1 MLETRDEWINLFFD
15 NVRNKRGIDKPA
27 FEEGIKWLYN
37 DLLKKPTPK
46 IIYCDGW
53 LSCLLTIAI
62 LKNKNLIKKS
72 WASVRASVR
81 ASVWDSVG
89 APVGASIMASVRA
102 SAWDSVGAPVG
113 DSAWDSVKASVWD
126 SVGAPVWD
134 SVKASIGD
142 SIGDSVGDSIRASVG
157 DSIGASVG
165 DSVWA
170 SVGASVWAPVWDSV
184 KASIGDSIGDS
195 VGDSIRASVGDSIG
209 DSVGD
214 SIRASVGDSV
224 WASVGASVW
233 DSVGDSVRDSI
244 RASVGASV
252 GDSVRDSVGDS
263 VGDSIR
269 ASVWASVRASVRAS
283 VGDSIRASVGDSI
296 RASVNEYSSYIDLS
310 NYGWVSFY
318 DFFEKINLLDN
329 FNFKQYKKLI
339 RSNVFNAYEYENY
352 VFAIQPPVYIET
364 NLAGRLHSTTQA
376 AVQFRDGSEYYFING
391 RSIPA
396 WIVNDKSSITKE
408 RFMKETDADI
418 KGAIYESIGQQG
430 MLDLLGAKVVD
441 RREIVHANGDREVV
455 ELLKTDD
462 LFKEI
467 DNQPFAWVSM
477 CCPSTGTHYLQGVE
491 PHHTNAIEAI
501 ASLSPFN
508 AKDYSFNFR
517 A

>member
-37 DLLKKPTPK
+37 DLLEKPTPK

-53 LSCLLTIAI
+53 LSCLLAIAI

-72 WASVRASVR
+72 WDSVGDSVGDSVWDSVWDSVRASVRASVWASVRDSVGASVRASVKASVWDSVGASVRASVRDSVWDSVGASVGASVRASVR

-142 SIGDSVGDSIRASVG
+142 SIGDSVR
-157 DSIGASVG
+157 
-165 DSVWA
+165 
-170 SVGASVWAPVWDSV
+170 
-184 KASIGDSIGDS
+184 
-195 VGDSIRASVGDSIG
+195 
-209 DSVGD
+209 
-214 SIRASVGDSV
+214 
-224 WASVGASVW
+224 
-233 DSVGDSVRDSI
+233 DSVRD
-244 RASVGASV
+244 
-252 GDSVRDSVGDS
+252 
-263 VGDSIR
+263 
-269 ASVWASVRASVRAS
+269 
-283 VGDSIRASVGDSI
+283 
-296 RASVNEYSSYIDLS
+296 SVNEYSSYIDLS

>member
-15 NVRNKRGIDKPA
+15 NVRNKRGIDKAA

-72 WASVRASVR
+72 WASVGASVK
-81 ASVWDSVG
+81 D
-89 APVGASIMASVRA
+89 
-102 SAWDSVGAPVG
+102 
-113 DSAWDSVKASVWD
+113 
-126 SVGAPVWD
+126 
-134 SVKASIGD
+134 
-142 SIGDSVGDSIRASVG
+142 
-157 DSIGASVG
+157 SVG

-170 SVGASVWAPVWDSV
+170 SV
-184 KASIGDSIGDS
+184 
-195 VGDSIRASVGDSIG
+195 
-209 DSVGD
+209 
-214 SIRASVGDSV
+214 
-224 WASVGASVW
+224 WASVG
-233 DSVGDSVRDSI
+233 
-244 RASVGASV
+244 
-252 GDSVRDSVGDS
+252 
-263 VGDSIR
+263 
-269 ASVWASVRASVRAS
+269 
-283 VGDSIRASVGDSI
+283 
-296 RASVNEYSSYIDLS
+296 ASVNEYSSYIDLS
-310 NYGWVSFY
+310 NYGWASFY

-408 RFMKETDADI
+408 QFMKETDADI

-455 ELLKTDD
+455 ELLKTND

>member
-72 WASVRASVR
+72 W
-81 ASVWDSVG
+81 
-89 APVGASIMASVRA
+89 
-102 SAWDSVGAPVG
+102 
-113 DSAWDSVKASVWD
+113 
-126 SVGAPVWD
+126 
-134 SVKASIGD
+134 
-142 SIGDSVGDSIRASVG
+142 
-157 DSIGASVG
+157 
-165 DSVWA
+165 
-170 SVGASVWAPVWDSV
+170 
-184 KASIGDSIGDS
+184 
-195 VGDSIRASVGDSIG
+195 
-209 DSVGD
+209 
-214 SIRASVGDSV
+214 
-224 WASVGASVW
+224 
-233 DSVGDSVRDSI
+233 
-244 RASVGASV
+244 
-252 GDSVRDSVGDS
+252 DSVGDS
-263 VGDSIR
+263 VGD
-269 ASVWASVRASVRAS
+269 
-283 VGDSIRASVGDSI
+283 
-296 RASVNEYSSYIDLS
+296 SVNEYSSYIDLS
-310 NYGWVSFY
+310 NYGWASFY

-441 RREIVHANGDREVV
+441 RREIVHANGDREVI

-462 LFKEI
+462 LFKEV

>member
-72 WASVRASVR
+72 WASVGASVR
-81 ASVWDSVG
+81 DSVWASVWASVEASVG
-89 APVGASIMASVRA
+89 
-102 SAWDSVGAPVG
+102 
-113 DSAWDSVKASVWD
+113 
-126 SVGAPVWD
+126 D
-134 SVKASIGD
+134 SVKASIWA
-142 SIGDSVGDSIRASVG
+142 SIWASV
-157 DSIGASVG
+157 GASVG
-165 DSVWA
+165 ASVWA
-170 SVGASVWAPVWDSV
+170 SVGASVKASVKDSV
-184 KASIGDSIGDS
+184 KASVKDS
-195 VGDSIRASVGDSIG
+195 VKD
-209 DSVGD
+209 
-214 SIRASVGDSV
+214 SVGDSV
-224 WASVGASVW
+224 WASVW
-233 DSVGDSVRDSI
+233 DSVGDSVEDSI
-244 RASVGASV
+244 R
-252 GDSVRDSVGDS
+252 D
-263 VGDSIR
+263 
-269 ASVWASVRASVRAS
+269 
-283 VGDSIRASVGDSI
+283 
-296 RASVNEYSSYIDLS
+296 SVNEYSSYIDLS
-310 NYGWVSFY
+310 NYGWASFY

>member
-62 LKNKNLIKKS
+62 LKDKNLIKKS
-72 WASVRASVR
+72 WDSVMASVKDSVMDSVRASIKASVGDSVR

-89 APVGASIMASVRA
+89 
-102 SAWDSVGAPVG
+102 
-113 DSAWDSVKASVWD
+113 DSVKD
-126 SVGAPVWD
+126 SVMD
-134 SVKASIGD
+134 SVRD
-142 SIGDSVGDSIRASVG
+142 
-157 DSIGASVG
+157 
-165 DSVWA
+165 
-170 SVGASVWAPVWDSV
+170 
-184 KASIGDSIGDS
+184 
-195 VGDSIRASVGDSIG
+195 
-209 DSVGD
+209 
-214 SIRASVGDSV
+214 
-224 WASVGASVW
+224 SVW
-233 DSVGDSVRDSI
+233 DSVGD
-244 RASVGASV
+244 
-252 GDSVRDSVGDS
+252 
-263 VGDSIR
+263 
-269 ASVWASVRASVRAS
+269 
-283 VGDSIRASVGDSI
+283 
-296 RASVNEYSSYIDLS
+296 SVNEYSSYIDLS

-455 ELLKTDD
+455 ELLKTND

>member
-37 DLLKKPTPK
+37 DLLEKPTPK

-53 LSCLLTIAI
+53 LSCLLAIAI

-72 WASVRASVR
+72 WDSVGD
-81 ASVWDSVG
+81 SVWDSV
-89 APVGASIMASVRA
+89 R
-102 SAWDSVGAPVG
+102 
-113 DSAWDSVKASVWD
+113 ASVWD

-142 SIGDSVGDSIRASVG
+142 SIGDSVR
-157 DSIGASVG
+157 
-165 DSVWA
+165 
-170 SVGASVWAPVWDSV
+170 
-184 KASIGDSIGDS
+184 
-195 VGDSIRASVGDSIG
+195 
-209 DSVGD
+209 
-214 SIRASVGDSV
+214 
-224 WASVGASVW
+224 
-233 DSVGDSVRDSI
+233 DSVRD
-244 RASVGASV
+244 
-252 GDSVRDSVGDS
+252 
-263 VGDSIR
+263 
-269 ASVWASVRASVRAS
+269 
-283 VGDSIRASVGDSI
+283 
-296 RASVNEYSSYIDLS
+296 SVNEYSSYIDLS

-352 VFAIQPPVYIET
+352 VFVIQPPVYIET
-364 NLAGRLHSTTQA
+364 SLAGRLHSTTQA

>member
-72 WASVRASVR
+72 WASVGASVR
-81 ASVWDSVG
+81 DSVWASVWDSVG
-89 APVGASIMASVRA
+89 A
-102 SAWDSVGAPVG
+102 SVGAP
-113 DSAWDSVKASVWD
+113 
-126 SVGAPVWD
+126 
-134 SVKASIGD
+134 
-142 SIGDSVGDSIRASVG
+142 
-157 DSIGASVG
+157 VG

-170 SVGASVWAPVWDSV
+170 SVGASVGASVWASVGAPVGDSV
-184 KASIGDSIGDS
+184 KASVKDSVWDSVWASVEASVGASVEASVKDS
-195 VGDSIRASVGDSIG
+195 VGASVW
-209 DSVGD
+209 
-214 SIRASVGDSV
+214 DSV

-233 DSVGDSVRDSI
+233 
-244 RASVGASV
+244 
-252 GDSVRDSVGDS
+252 
-263 VGDSIR
+263 
-269 ASVWASVRASVRAS
+269 ASVWASV
-283 VGDSIRASVGDSI
+283 G
-296 RASVNEYSSYIDLS
+296 ASVNEYSSYIDLS
-310 NYGWVSFY
+310 NYGWASFY

-408 RFMKETDADI
+408 QFMKETDADI

-455 ELLKTDD
+455 ELLKTND

>member
-62 LKNKNLIKKS
+62 LKDKNLIKKS
-72 WASVRASVR
+72 WAPVRASV
-81 ASVWDSVG
+81 
-89 APVGASIMASVRA
+89 
-102 SAWDSVGAPVG
+102 
-113 DSAWDSVKASVWD
+113 K
-126 SVGAPVWD
+126 
-134 SVKASIGD
+134 
-142 SIGDSVGDSIRASVG
+142 
-157 DSIGASVG
+157 
-165 DSVWA
+165 
-170 SVGASVWAPVWDSV
+170 
-184 KASIGDSIGDS
+184 
-195 VGDSIRASVGDSIG
+195 
-209 DSVGD
+209 
-214 SIRASVGDSV
+214 
-224 WASVGASVW
+224 
-233 DSVGDSVRDSI
+233 
-244 RASVGASV
+244 ASVGASV
-252 GDSVRDSVGDS
+252 GDSVGDSVWDSVWDSVG
-263 VGDSIR
+263 
-269 ASVWASVRASVRAS
+269 ASVWASVKAS
-283 VGDSIRASVGDSI
+283 VGD
-296 RASVNEYSSYIDLS
+296 SVNEYSSYIDLS

>member
-15 NVRNKRGIDKPA
+15 NVRNKRDIDKPA

-62 LKNKNLIKKS
+62 LKDKNLIKKS
-72 WASVRASVR
+72 WA
-81 ASVWDSVG
+81 
-89 APVGASIMASVRA
+89 PVG
-102 SAWDSVGAPVG
+102 
-113 DSAWDSVKASVWD
+113 D
-126 SVGAPVWD
+126 SVGAPVW
-134 SVKASIGD
+134 ASI
-142 SIGDSVGDSIRASVG
+142 R
-157 DSIGASVG
+157 
-165 DSVWA
+165 
-170 SVGASVWAPVWDSV
+170 
-184 KASIGDSIGDS
+184 
-195 VGDSIRASVGDSIG
+195 
-209 DSVGD
+209 
-214 SIRASVGDSV
+214 
-224 WASVGASVW
+224 ASVW
-233 DSVGDSVRDSI
+233 DSVGDSVGASVWDSVWASVWASVGDSI
-244 RASVGASV
+244 MDSVMASVKDSIMASVKASVRASVGASV
-252 GDSVRDSVGDS
+252 RDSIMDSVGDSVRDSVRDSVGDS
-263 VGDSIR
+263 VKDSVWDSVWASVWASVGDSIRDSVGDSVR
-269 ASVWASVRASVRAS
+269 ASVWASVM
-283 VGDSIRASVGDSI
+283 
-296 RASVNEYSSYIDLS
+296 ASVNEYSSYIDLS

>member
-15 NVRNKRGIDKPA
+15 NVRNKRDIDKPA

-62 LKNKNLIKKS
+62 LKDKNLIKKS
-72 WASVRASVR
+72 WAPVWDSVGAPVWASIR
-81 ASVWDSVG
+81 ASVWDSVGDSVGASVGDSIRASVWASVG

-142 SIGDSVGDSIRASVG
+142 SIGDSVR
-157 DSIGASVG
+157 
-165 DSVWA
+165 
-170 SVGASVWAPVWDSV
+170 
-184 KASIGDSIGDS
+184 
-195 VGDSIRASVGDSIG
+195 
-209 DSVGD
+209 
-214 SIRASVGDSV
+214 
-224 WASVGASVW
+224 
-233 DSVGDSVRDSI
+233 DSVRD
-244 RASVGASV
+244 
-252 GDSVRDSVGDS
+252 
-263 VGDSIR
+263 
-269 ASVWASVRASVRAS
+269 
-283 VGDSIRASVGDSI
+283 
-296 RASVNEYSSYIDLS
+296 SVNEYSSYIDLS

-455 ELLKTDD
+455 ELLKTND

>member
-15 NVRNKRGIDKPA
+15 NVRNKRDIDKPA

-62 LKNKNLIKKS
+62 LKDKNLIKKS
-72 WASVRASVR
+72 WA
-81 ASVWDSVG
+81 
-89 APVGASIMASVRA
+89 P
-102 SAWDSVGAPVG
+102 
-113 DSAWDSVKASVWD
+113 VWD
-126 SVGAPVWD
+126 SVGAPVW
-134 SVKASIGD
+134 ASI
-142 SIGDSVGDSIRASVG
+142 R
-157 DSIGASVG
+157 
-165 DSVWA
+165 
-170 SVGASVWAPVWDSV
+170 
-184 KASIGDSIGDS
+184 
-195 VGDSIRASVGDSIG
+195 
-209 DSVGD
+209 
-214 SIRASVGDSV
+214 
-224 WASVGASVW
+224 ASVW
-233 DSVGDSVRDSI
+233 DSVGDSV
-244 RASVGASV
+244 G
-252 GDSVRDSVGDS
+252 
-263 VGDSIR
+263 
-269 ASVWASVRASVRAS
+269 
-283 VGDSIRASVGDSI
+283 ASVGDSI

>member
-72 WASVRASVR
+72 WASVK
-81 ASVWDSVG
+81 
-89 APVGASIMASVRA
+89 
-102 SAWDSVGAPVG
+102 
-113 DSAWDSVKASVWD
+113 DSVKASVM
-126 SVGAPVWD
+126 
-134 SVKASIGD
+134 
-142 SIGDSVGDSIRASVG
+142 
-157 DSIGASVG
+157 ASVG

-170 SVGASVWAPVWDSV
+170 SVKASVMDSIWASVWASVKDSV
-184 KASIGDSIGDS
+184 KAS
-195 VGDSIRASVGDSIG
+195 VM
-209 DSVGD
+209 
-214 SIRASVGDSV
+214 
-224 WASVGASVW
+224 
-233 DSVGDSVRDSI
+233 DSVGDSVEASVMDSI
-244 RASVGASV
+244 WASVKASV
-252 GDSVRDSVGDS
+252 KDSVKDSVMDSVWDSVRD
-263 VGDSIR
+263 
-269 ASVWASVRASVRAS
+269 
-283 VGDSIRASVGDSI
+283 
-296 RASVNEYSSYIDLS
+296 SVNEYSSYIDLS

-396 WIVNDKSSITKE
+396 WIVNDKSSITKK

>member
-37 DLLKKPTPK
+37 DLLEKPTPK

-53 LSCLLTIAI
+53 LSCLLAIAI

-72 WASVRASVR
+72 WDSVGDSVRA
-81 ASVWDSVG
+81 
-89 APVGASIMASVRA
+89 
-102 SAWDSVGAPVG
+102 
-113 DSAWDSVKASVWD
+113 SVKASVWD

-142 SIGDSVGDSIRASVG
+142 SIGDSVR
-157 DSIGASVG
+157 
-165 DSVWA
+165 
-170 SVGASVWAPVWDSV
+170 
-184 KASIGDSIGDS
+184 
-195 VGDSIRASVGDSIG
+195 
-209 DSVGD
+209 
-214 SIRASVGDSV
+214 
-224 WASVGASVW
+224 
-233 DSVGDSVRDSI
+233 DSVRD
-244 RASVGASV
+244 
-252 GDSVRDSVGDS
+252 
-263 VGDSIR
+263 
-269 ASVWASVRASVRAS
+269 
-283 VGDSIRASVGDSI
+283 
-296 RASVNEYSSYIDLS
+296 SVNEYSSYIDLS

>member
-1 MLETRDEWINLFFD
+1 MLETRDEWINRFFD

-62 LKNKNLIKKS
+62 LKDKNLIKKS
-72 WASVRASVR
+72 WASV
-81 ASVWDSVG
+81 
-89 APVGASIMASVRA
+89 
-102 SAWDSVGAPVG
+102 
-113 DSAWDSVKASVWD
+113 
-126 SVGAPVWD
+126 
-134 SVKASIGD
+134 
-142 SIGDSVGDSIRASVG
+142 
-157 DSIGASVG
+157 G

-170 SVGASVWAPVWDSV
+170 SV
-184 KASIGDSIGDS
+184 K
-195 VGDSIRASVGDSIG
+195 
-209 DSVGD
+209 
-214 SIRASVGDSV
+214 
-224 WASVGASVW
+224 ASVGASVRDSVW
-233 DSVGDSVRDSI
+233 DSVGD
-244 RASVGASV
+244 
-252 GDSVRDSVGDS
+252 
-263 VGDSIR
+263 
-269 ASVWASVRASVRAS
+269 
-283 VGDSIRASVGDSI
+283 
-296 RASVNEYSSYIDLS
+296 SVNEYSSYIDLS
-310 NYGWVSFY
+310 NYGWASFY

-408 RFMKETDADI
+408 QFMKETDADI

-441 RREIVHANGDREVV
+441 RREIVHANGDREVI

-462 LFKEI
+462 LFKEVG
-467 DNQPFAWVSM
+467 NQPFAWVSM

>member
-62 LKNKNLIKKS
+62 LKDKNLIKKS
-72 WASVRASVR
+72 WDSVMASVKDSVMDSVRASIKASVGDSVR

-89 APVGASIMASVRA
+89 
-102 SAWDSVGAPVG
+102 D
-113 DSAWDSVKASVWD
+113 SVWD
-126 SVGAPVWD
+126 
-134 SVKASIGD
+134 
-142 SIGDSVGDSIRASVG
+142 
-157 DSIGASVG
+157 
-165 DSVWA
+165 
-170 SVGASVWAPVWDSV
+170 
-184 KASIGDSIGDS
+184 
-195 VGDSIRASVGDSIG
+195 
-209 DSVGD
+209 
-214 SIRASVGDSV
+214 
-224 WASVGASVW
+224 SVW
-233 DSVGDSVRDSI
+233 DSVGD
-244 RASVGASV
+244 
-252 GDSVRDSVGDS
+252 
-263 VGDSIR
+263 
-269 ASVWASVRASVRAS
+269 
-283 VGDSIRASVGDSI
+283 
-296 RASVNEYSSYIDLS
+296 SVNEYSSYIDLS

-455 ELLKTDD
+455 ELLKTND

>member
-72 WASVRASVR
+72 WDSVWASVEDSVRDSVRASVGASVRDSVWDSVGASVRASVRASVEASVRASVEASVR

-89 APVGASIMASVRA
+89 ASVR
-102 SAWDSVGAPVG
+102 
-113 DSAWDSVKASVWD
+113 ASVWD
-126 SVGAPVWD
+126 SV
-134 SVKASIGD
+134 
-142 SIGDSVGDSIRASVG
+142 
-157 DSIGASVG
+157 
-165 DSVWA
+165 
-170 SVGASVWAPVWDSV
+170 
-184 KASIGDSIGDS
+184 
-195 VGDSIRASVGDSIG
+195 
-209 DSVGD
+209 
-214 SIRASVGDSV
+214 
-224 WASVGASVW
+224 
-233 DSVGDSVRDSI
+233 RD
-244 RASVGASV
+244 SVGASV
-252 GDSVRDSVGDS
+252 GDSVWD
-263 VGDSIR
+263 
-269 ASVWASVRASVRAS
+269 
-283 VGDSIRASVGDSI
+283 
-296 RASVNEYSSYIDLS
+296 SVNEYSSYIDLS

-441 RREIVHANGDREVV
+441 RREIVHANRDREVV

>member
-72 WASVRASVR
+72 W
-81 ASVWDSVG
+81 DSVG
-89 APVGASIMASVRA
+89 
-102 SAWDSVGAPVG
+102 DSVG
-113 DSAWDSVKASVWD
+113 DSVEASVKASVWD
-126 SVGAPVWD
+126 SVKD
-134 SVKASIGD
+134 SVK
-142 SIGDSVGDSIRASVG
+142 DSVWA
-157 DSIGASVG
+157 
-165 DSVWA
+165 SVWA
-170 SVGASVWAPVWDSV
+170 SVGASVGA
-184 KASIGDSIGDS
+184 
-195 VGDSIRASVGDSIG
+195 SIRASIR
-209 DSVGD
+209 DSV
-214 SIRASVGDSV
+214 
-224 WASVGASVW
+224 
-233 DSVGDSVRDSI
+233 

-252 GDSVRDSVGDS
+252 
-263 VGDSIR
+263 
-269 ASVWASVRASVRAS
+269 
-283 VGDSIRASVGDSI
+283 

>member
-1 MLETRDEWINLFFD
+1 M
-15 NVRNKRGIDKPA
+15 
-27 FEEGIKWLYN
+27 
-37 DLLKKPTPK
+37 
-46 IIYCDGW
+46 
-53 LSCLLTIAI
+53 
-62 LKNKNLIKKS
+62 
-72 WASVRASVR
+72 
-81 ASVWDSVG
+81 
-89 APVGASIMASVRA
+89 
-102 SAWDSVGAPVG
+102 
-113 DSAWDSVKASVWD
+113 
-126 SVGAPVWD
+126 
-134 SVKASIGD
+134 
-142 SIGDSVGDSIRASVG
+142 
-157 DSIGASVG
+157 
-165 DSVWA
+165 
-170 SVGASVWAPVWDSV
+170 
-184 KASIGDSIGDS
+184 
-195 VGDSIRASVGDSIG
+195 
-209 DSVGD
+209 
-214 SIRASVGDSV
+214 
-224 WASVGASVW
+224 
-233 DSVGDSVRDSI
+233 
-244 RASVGASV
+244 
-252 GDSVRDSVGDS
+252 
-263 VGDSIR
+263 
-269 ASVWASVRASVRAS
+269 
-283 VGDSIRASVGDSI
+283 
-296 RASVNEYSSYIDLS
+296 
-310 NYGWVSFY
+310 
-318 DFFEKINLLDN
+318 DN

-408 RFMKETDADI
+408 QFMKETDADI

-455 ELLKTDD
+455 ELLKTND

>member
-142 SIGDSVGDSIRASVG
+142 SIGD
-157 DSIGASVG
+157 
-165 DSVWA
+165 
-170 SVGASVWAPVWDSV
+170 
-184 KASIGDSIGDS
+184 
-195 VGDSIRASVGDSIG
+195 
-209 DSVGD
+209 
-214 SIRASVGDSV
+214 
-224 WASVGASVW
+224 
-233 DSVGDSVRDSI
+233 
-244 RASVGASV
+244 
-252 GDSVRDSVGDS
+252 
-263 VGDSIR
+263 
-269 ASVWASVRASVRAS
+269 
-283 VGDSIRASVGDSI
+283 SVGDSI

>member
-62 LKNKNLIKKS
+62 LKDKNLIKKS
-72 WASVRASVR
+72 WAPVWDSVGASVWASVWDSAWDSVKASVWDSVKDSVWGSVRNSVRASVWDSVGAPVRASVR
-81 ASVWDSVG
+81 ASVGASVG

-142 SIGDSVGDSIRASVG
+142 SIGDSVRASV
-157 DSIGASVG
+157 
-165 DSVWA
+165 
-170 SVGASVWAPVWDSV
+170 
-184 KASIGDSIGDS
+184 
-195 VGDSIRASVGDSIG
+195 
-209 DSVGD
+209 
-214 SIRASVGDSV
+214 
-224 WASVGASVW
+224 
-233 DSVGDSVRDSI
+233 
-244 RASVGASV
+244 
-252 GDSVRDSVGDS
+252 
-263 VGDSIR
+263 
-269 ASVWASVRASVRAS
+269 
-283 VGDSIRASVGDSI
+283 

-455 ELLKTDD
+455 ELLKTND

>member
-15 NVRNKRGIDKPA
+15 NVRNKRDIDKPA

-62 LKNKNLIKKS
+62 LKDKNLIKKS
-72 WASVRASVR
+72 WA
-81 ASVWDSVG
+81 
-89 APVGASIMASVRA
+89 PV
-102 SAWDSVGAPVG
+102 
-113 DSAWDSVKASVWD
+113 
-126 SVGAPVWD
+126 
-134 SVKASIGD
+134 
-142 SIGDSVGDSIRASVG
+142 
-157 DSIGASVG
+157 
-165 DSVWA
+165 
-170 SVGASVWAPVWDSV
+170 
-184 KASIGDSIGDS
+184 
-195 VGDSIRASVGDSIG
+195 
-209 DSVGD
+209 
-214 SIRASVGDSV
+214 RASVGDSV
-224 WASVGASVW
+224 MASIGDSVW
-233 DSVGDSVRDSI
+233 DSVGDSV
-244 RASVGASV
+244 
-252 GDSVRDSVGDS
+252 GDSVM
-263 VGDSIR
+263 
-269 ASVWASVRASVRAS
+269 ASVMASVRASVRAS
-283 VGDSIRASVGDSI
+283 VGDSVMASVRASVGDSVGD
-296 RASVNEYSSYIDLS
+296 SVNEYSSYIDLS

-455 ELLKTDD
+455 ELLKTND

>member
-15 NVRNKRGIDKPA
+15 NVRNKRGIDEPA

-62 LKNKNLIKKS
+62 LKDKNLIKKS
-72 WASVRASVR
+72 WAPVWDSVWDSVGAPVWASIR

-89 APVGASIMASVRA
+89 APVGASVMASVRD

-113 DSAWDSVKASVWD
+113 ASAWDSVKDSVWD
-126 SVGAPVWD
+126 SVGAPV
-134 SVKASIGD
+134 
-142 SIGDSVGDSIRASVG
+142 
-157 DSIGASVG
+157 
-165 DSVWA
+165 
-170 SVGASVWAPVWDSV
+170 
-184 KASIGDSIGDS
+184 
-195 VGDSIRASVGDSIG
+195 
-209 DSVGD
+209 
-214 SIRASVGDSV
+214 
-224 WASVGASVW
+224 
-233 DSVGDSVRDSI
+233 
-244 RASVGASV
+244 
-252 GDSVRDSVGDS
+252 GDSVRDSVGAPVWASIRAS
-263 VGDSIR
+263 VR
-269 ASVWASVRASVRAS
+269 ASVWASVKDSVRDSVWASVR
-283 VGDSIRASVGDSI
+283 D
-296 RASVNEYSSYIDLS
+296 SVNEYSSYIDLS

-455 ELLKTDD
+455 ELLKTND

>member
-72 WASVRASVR
+72 WASVGASVR
-81 ASVWDSVG
+81 
-89 APVGASIMASVRA
+89 
-102 SAWDSVGAPVG
+102 
-113 DSAWDSVKASVWD
+113 
-126 SVGAPVWD
+126 
-134 SVKASIGD
+134 
-142 SIGDSVGDSIRASVG
+142 
-157 DSIGASVG
+157 

-170 SVGASVWAPVWDSV
+170 SV
-184 KASIGDSIGDS
+184 
-195 VGDSIRASVGDSIG
+195 
-209 DSVGD
+209 
-214 SIRASVGDSV
+214 
-224 WASVGASVW
+224 WASVG
-233 DSVGDSVRDSI
+233 
-244 RASVGASV
+244 
-252 GDSVRDSVGDS
+252 
-263 VGDSIR
+263 
-269 ASVWASVRASVRAS
+269 
-283 VGDSIRASVGDSI
+283 
-296 RASVNEYSSYIDLS
+296 ASVNEYSSYIDLS
-310 NYGWVSFY
+310 NYGWASFY

-408 RFMKETDADI
+408 QFMKETDADI

-441 RREIVHANGDREVV
+441 RRENVHANGDREVV
-455 ELLKTDD
+455 ELLKTND

>member
-15 NVRNKRGIDKPA
+15 NVRNKRDIDKPA

-62 LKNKNLIKKS
+62 LKDKNLIKKS
-72 WASVRASVR
+72 WAPVGDSVGAPVWASIR

-89 APVGASIMASVRA
+89 
-102 SAWDSVGAPVG
+102 DSVG
-113 DSAWDSVKASVWD
+113 ASVWD
-126 SVGAPVWD
+126 SVWASVW
-134 SVKASIGD
+134 
-142 SIGDSVGDSIRASVG
+142 ASVG
-157 DSIGASVG
+157 DSIMDSVMASVK
-165 DSVWA
+165 DSIMASVKASVRA
-170 SVGASVWAPVWDSV
+170 SVGASVR
-184 KASIGDSIGDS
+184 DSIM
-195 VGDSIRASVGDSIG
+195 
-209 DSVGD
+209 
-214 SIRASVGDSV
+214 
-224 WASVGASVW
+224 

-244 RASVGASV
+244 R
-252 GDSVRDSVGDS
+252 DSVGDS
-263 VGDSIR
+263 VR
-269 ASVWASVRASVRAS
+269 ASVWASVM
-283 VGDSIRASVGDSI
+283 
-296 RASVNEYSSYIDLS
+296 ASVNEYSSYIDLS

>member
-15 NVRNKRGIDKPA
+15 NVRNKRDIDKPA

-62 LKNKNLIKKS
+62 LKDKNLIKKS
-72 WASVRASVR
+72 WAPVWDSVGAPVWASIR

-89 APVGASIMASVRA
+89 APVGASVGAPVGAPVGA
-102 SAWDSVGAPVG
+102 SAWDSVK
-113 DSAWDSVKASVWD
+113 DSVWD
-126 SVGAPVWD
+126 SVGAPVGAPVGASVMASIRDSAWDSAWGSVGDSVWD
-134 SVKASIGD
+134 SVWA
-142 SIGDSVGDSIRASVG
+142 SIGDSVGAP
-157 DSIGASVG
+157 
-165 DSVWA
+165 VWA
-170 SVGASVWAPVWDSV
+170 S
-184 KASIGDSIGDS
+184 I
-195 VGDSIRASVGDSIG
+195 
-209 DSVGD
+209 
-214 SIRASVGDSV
+214 
-224 WASVGASVW
+224 
-233 DSVGDSVRDSI
+233 
-244 RASVGASV
+244 
-252 GDSVRDSVGDS
+252 
-263 VGDSIR
+263 
-269 ASVWASVRASVRAS
+269 RASVRAS
-283 VGDSIRASVGDSI
+283 VWDSVWDSVWASIGD
-296 RASVNEYSSYIDLS
+296 SVNEYSSYIDLS

-455 ELLKTDD
+455 ELLKTND

>member
-15 NVRNKRGIDKPA
+15 NVRNKRDIDKPA

-62 LKNKNLIKKS
+62 LKDKNLIKKS
-72 WASVRASVR
+72 WAPVWDSVGAPVWASIR

-89 APVGASIMASVRA
+89 APVGASVGASVMASIR
-102 SAWDSVGAPVG
+102 
-113 DSAWDSVKASVWD
+113 DSAWDSAW
-126 SVGAPVWD
+126 G
-134 SVKASIGD
+134 
-142 SIGDSVGDSIRASVG
+142 
-157 DSIGASVG
+157 
-165 DSVWA
+165 
-170 SVGASVWAPVWDSV
+170 
-184 KASIGDSIGDS
+184 
-195 VGDSIRASVGDSIG
+195 
-209 DSVGD
+209 
-214 SIRASVGDSV
+214 
-224 WASVGASVW
+224 
-233 DSVGDSVRDSI
+233 SVGDSVRASI
-244 RASVGASV
+244 
-252 GDSVRDSVGDS
+252 GD
-263 VGDSIR
+263 
-269 ASVWASVRASVRAS
+269 
-283 VGDSIRASVGDSI
+283 
-296 RASVNEYSSYIDLS
+296 SVNEYSSYIDLS

-455 ELLKTDD
+455 ELLKTND

>member
-37 DLLKKPTPK
+37 DLLEKPTPK

-53 LSCLLTIAI
+53 LSCLLAIAI

-72 WASVRASVR
+72 WDSVGDSVRDSVWDSVGASVGASVRASVR
-81 ASVWDSVG
+81 
-89 APVGASIMASVRA
+89 
-102 SAWDSVGAPVG
+102 
-113 DSAWDSVKASVWD
+113 ASVWD

-142 SIGDSVGDSIRASVG
+142 SIGDSVR
-157 DSIGASVG
+157 
-165 DSVWA
+165 
-170 SVGASVWAPVWDSV
+170 
-184 KASIGDSIGDS
+184 
-195 VGDSIRASVGDSIG
+195 
-209 DSVGD
+209 
-214 SIRASVGDSV
+214 
-224 WASVGASVW
+224 
-233 DSVGDSVRDSI
+233 DSVRD
-244 RASVGASV
+244 
-252 GDSVRDSVGDS
+252 
-263 VGDSIR
+263 
-269 ASVWASVRASVRAS
+269 
-283 VGDSIRASVGDSI
+283 
-296 RASVNEYSSYIDLS
+296 SVNEYSSYIDLS

>member
-1 MLETRDEWINLFFD
+1 MLTELTSDQKRIMLETRDEWINLFFD

-37 DLLKKPTPK
+37 DLLEKPTPK

-53 LSCLLTIAI
+53 LSCLLAIAI

-72 WASVRASVR
+72 WDSVGDSVGDSVWDSVRASVWASVRDSVGDSVRASVKASVWDSVGASVRASVRDSVWDSVGASVGASVRASVR

-142 SIGDSVGDSIRASVG
+142 SIGDSVR
-157 DSIGASVG
+157 
-165 DSVWA
+165 
-170 SVGASVWAPVWDSV
+170 
-184 KASIGDSIGDS
+184 
-195 VGDSIRASVGDSIG
+195 
-209 DSVGD
+209 
-214 SIRASVGDSV
+214 
-224 WASVGASVW
+224 
-233 DSVGDSVRDSI
+233 DSVRD
-244 RASVGASV
+244 
-252 GDSVRDSVGDS
+252 
-263 VGDSIR
+263 
-269 ASVWASVRASVRAS
+269 
-283 VGDSIRASVGDSI
+283 
-296 RASVNEYSSYIDLS
+296 SVNEYSSYIDLS

>member
-72 WASVRASVR
+72 WASVEASVK
-81 ASVWDSVG
+81 D
-89 APVGASIMASVRA
+89 
-102 SAWDSVGAPVG
+102 
-113 DSAWDSVKASVWD
+113 
-126 SVGAPVWD
+126 
-134 SVKASIGD
+134 
-142 SIGDSVGDSIRASVG
+142 
-157 DSIGASVG
+157 
-165 DSVWA
+165 
-170 SVGASVWAPVWDSV
+170 
-184 KASIGDSIGDS
+184 
-195 VGDSIRASVGDSIG
+195 
-209 DSVGD
+209 
-214 SIRASVGDSV
+214 
-224 WASVGASVW
+224 SVGASVW
-233 DSVGDSVRDSI
+233 DSVW
-244 RASVGASV
+244 ASVG
-252 GDSVRDSVGDS
+252 
-263 VGDSIR
+263 
-269 ASVWASVRASVRAS
+269 
-283 VGDSIRASVGDSI
+283 
-296 RASVNEYSSYIDLS
+296 ASVNEYSSYIDLS
-310 NYGWVSFY
+310 NYGWASFY

-408 RFMKETDADI
+408 QFMKETDADI

-455 ELLKTDD
+455 ELLKTND

>member
-62 LKNKNLIKKS
+62 LKDKNLIKKS
-72 WASVRASVR
+72 WASVKDSVGDSVWASVWASVEASVGASVKASVKDSVG
-81 ASVWDSVG
+81 ASVWDSV
-89 APVGASIMASVRA
+89 
-102 SAWDSVGAPVG
+102 WDSVG
-113 DSAWDSVKASVWD
+113 DSVWASVKASVWDSVKASVWD
-126 SVGAPVWD
+126 SVWD
-134 SVKASIGD
+134 SV
-142 SIGDSVGDSIRASVG
+142 
-157 DSIGASVG
+157 
-165 DSVWA
+165 W
-170 SVGASVWAPVWDSV
+170 
-184 KASIGDSIGDS
+184 
-195 VGDSIRASVGDSIG
+195 
-209 DSVGD
+209 
-214 SIRASVGDSV
+214 
-224 WASVGASVW
+224 
-233 DSVGDSVRDSI
+233 
-244 RASVGASV
+244 ASV

-263 VGDSIR
+263 VWD
-269 ASVWASVRASVRAS
+269 S
-283 VGDSIRASVGDSI
+283 VGD
-296 RASVNEYSSYIDLS
+296 SVNEYSSYIDLS
-310 NYGWVSFY
+310 NYGWASFY

-408 RFMKETDADI
+408 QFMKETDADI

-441 RREIVHANGDREVV
+441 RREIVHANGDREVI

-462 LFKEI
+462 LFKEV

>member
-72 WASVRASVR
+72 WASVGDSVW
-81 ASVWDSVG
+81 ASVWVSVKDSVG
-89 APVGASIMASVRA
+89 A
-102 SAWDSVGAPVG
+102 
-113 DSAWDSVKASVWD
+113 SVKASVKD
-126 SVGAPVWD
+126 SVGASVW
-134 SVKASIGD
+134 
-142 SIGDSVGDSIRASVG
+142 
-157 DSIGASVG
+157 

-170 SVGASVWAPVWDSV
+170 SVGASVWASVWDSV
-184 KASIGDSIGDS
+184 W
-195 VGDSIRASVGDSIG
+195 ASVGDSVWASVWVSVEASVG
-209 DSVGD
+209 ASVKASVKDSVG
-214 SIRASVGDSV
+214 ASVWDSV

-233 DSVGDSVRDSI
+233 ASVKDSVK
-244 RASVGASV
+244 ASV
-252 GDSVRDSVGDS
+252 GDSVK
-263 VGDSIR
+263 
-269 ASVWASVRASVRAS
+269 
-283 VGDSIRASVGDSI
+283 
-296 RASVNEYSSYIDLS
+296 ASVNEYSSYIDLS
-310 NYGWVSFY
+310 NYGWASFY

-408 RFMKETDADI
+408 QFMKETDADI

-455 ELLKTDD
+455 ELLKTND

>member
-15 NVRNKRGIDKPA
+15 NVRNKRDIDKPA

-62 LKNKNLIKKS
+62 LKDKNLIKKS
-72 WASVRASVR
+72 WA
-81 ASVWDSVG
+81 
-89 APVGASIMASVRA
+89 
-102 SAWDSVGAPVG
+102 
-113 DSAWDSVKASVWD
+113 
-126 SVGAPVWD
+126 PVW
-134 SVKASIGD
+134 A
-142 SIGDSVGDSIRASVG
+142 SIRASV
-157 DSIGASVG
+157 
-165 DSVWA
+165 
-170 SVGASVWAPVWDSV
+170 
-184 KASIGDSIGDS
+184 K
-195 VGDSIRASVGDSIG
+195 
-209 DSVGD
+209 
-214 SIRASVGDSV
+214 
-224 WASVGASVW
+224 
-233 DSVGDSVRDSI
+233 
-244 RASVGASV
+244 
-252 GDSVRDSVGDS
+252 DSVRDSVW
-263 VGDSIR
+263 
-269 ASVWASVRASVRAS
+269 ASVWASVR
-283 VGDSIRASVGDSI
+283 D
-296 RASVNEYSSYIDLS
+296 SVNEYSSYIDLS

-455 ELLKTDD
+455 ELLKTND

>member
-15 NVRNKRGIDKPA
+15 NVRNKRDIDKPA

-62 LKNKNLIKKS
+62 LKDKNLIKKS
-72 WASVRASVR
+72 WAP
-81 ASVWDSVG
+81 VWDSVG
-89 APVGASIMASVRA
+89 APVWASIRASV
-102 SAWDSVGAPVG
+102 W
-113 DSAWDSVKASVWD
+113 DSAWDSVKDSVWASVMASIRDSAWDSAWGSVGDSVRASVWD

-134 SVKASIGD
+134 SVKASV
-142 SIGDSVGDSIRASVG
+142 GDSVEDSVWASVKASVKASVG
-157 DSIGASVG
+157 ASVWDSVWDSVGASVG
-165 DSVWA
+165 ASVWDSVWA
-170 SVGASVWAPVWDSV
+170 SVGASVWASV
-184 KASIGDSIGDS
+184 K
-195 VGDSIRASVGDSIG
+195 
-209 DSVGD
+209 
-214 SIRASVGDSV
+214 
-224 WASVGASVW
+224 
-233 DSVGDSVRDSI
+233 
-244 RASVGASV
+244 ASVGASV
-252 GDSVRDSVGDS
+252 GD
-263 VGDSIR
+263 
-269 ASVWASVRASVRAS
+269 
-283 VGDSIRASVGDSI
+283 
-296 RASVNEYSSYIDLS
+296 SVNEYSSYIDLS

>member
-62 LKNKNLIKKS
+62 LKDKNLIKKS
-72 WASVRASVR
+72 WASV
-81 ASVWDSVG
+81 
-89 APVGASIMASVRA
+89 
-102 SAWDSVGAPVG
+102 
-113 DSAWDSVKASVWD
+113 
-126 SVGAPVWD
+126 
-134 SVKASIGD
+134 
-142 SIGDSVGDSIRASVG
+142 
-157 DSIGASVG
+157 G

-170 SVGASVWAPVWDSV
+170 SV
-184 KASIGDSIGDS
+184 K
-195 VGDSIRASVGDSIG
+195 
-209 DSVGD
+209 
-214 SIRASVGDSV
+214 
-224 WASVGASVW
+224 ASVGASVRDSVW
-233 DSVGDSVRDSI
+233 DSVGD
-244 RASVGASV
+244 
-252 GDSVRDSVGDS
+252 
-263 VGDSIR
+263 
-269 ASVWASVRASVRAS
+269 
-283 VGDSIRASVGDSI
+283 
-296 RASVNEYSSYIDLS
+296 SVNEYSSYIDLS
-310 NYGWVSFY
+310 NYGWASFY

-408 RFMKETDADI
+408 QFMKETDADI

-441 RREIVHANGDREVV
+441 RREIVHANGDREVI

-462 LFKEI
+462 LFKEVG
-467 DNQPFAWVSM
+467 NQPFAWVSM

>member
-15 NVRNKRGIDKPA
+15 NVRNKRDIDKPA

-62 LKNKNLIKKS
+62 LKDKNLIKKS
-72 WASVRASVR
+72 WA
-81 ASVWDSVG
+81 
-89 APVGASIMASVRA
+89 P
-102 SAWDSVGAPVG
+102 
-113 DSAWDSVKASVWD
+113 VWD

-134 SVKASIGD
+134 SV
-142 SIGDSVGDSIRASVG
+142 
-157 DSIGASVG
+157 
-165 DSVWA
+165 WA
-170 SVGASVWAPVWDSV
+170 SV
-184 KASIGDSIGDS
+184 
-195 VGDSIRASVGDSIG
+195 
-209 DSVGD
+209 
-214 SIRASVGDSV
+214 
-224 WASVGASVW
+224 
-233 DSVGDSVRDSI
+233 
-244 RASVGASV
+244 
-252 GDSVRDSVGDS
+252 
-263 VGDSIR
+263 R
-269 ASVWASVRASVRAS
+269 ASVWASVKDSVR
-283 VGDSIRASVGDSI
+283 D
-296 RASVNEYSSYIDLS
+296 SVNEYSSYIDLS

-455 ELLKTDD
+455 ELLKTND

>member
-15 NVRNKRGIDKPA
+15 NVRNKRDIDKPA

-62 LKNKNLIKKS
+62 LKDKNLIKKS
-72 WASVRASVR
+72 WA
-81 ASVWDSVG
+81 
-89 APVGASIMASVRA
+89 PVG
-102 SAWDSVGAPVG
+102 
-113 DSAWDSVKASVWD
+113 D
-126 SVGAPVWD
+126 SVGAPVW
-134 SVKASIGD
+134 ASI
-142 SIGDSVGDSIRASVG
+142 R
-157 DSIGASVG
+157 
-165 DSVWA
+165 
-170 SVGASVWAPVWDSV
+170 
-184 KASIGDSIGDS
+184 
-195 VGDSIRASVGDSIG
+195 
-209 DSVGD
+209 
-214 SIRASVGDSV
+214 
-224 WASVGASVW
+224 ASVW
-233 DSVGDSVRDSI
+233 DSVGDSVGASVWDSVWASVW
-244 RASVGASV
+244 ASVGDSIMDSVMASV
-252 GDSVRDSVGDS
+252 RDSVRDSVGDS
-263 VGDSIR
+263 VKDSVWDSVWASVWASVGDSIRDSVGDSVR
-269 ASVWASVRASVRAS
+269 ASVWASVM
-283 VGDSIRASVGDSI
+283 
-296 RASVNEYSSYIDLS
+296 ASVNEYSSYIDLS

>member
-15 NVRNKRGIDKPA
+15 NVRNKRDIDKPA

-62 LKNKNLIKKS
+62 LKDKNLIKKS
-72 WASVRASVR
+72 WAPVWASVGAPVWASIRASVWDSVGDSVGASVGDSVKASVWDSVGAPVWDSVGASVRASVR

-142 SIGDSVGDSIRASVG
+142 SIGDSVR
-157 DSIGASVG
+157 
-165 DSVWA
+165 
-170 SVGASVWAPVWDSV
+170 
-184 KASIGDSIGDS
+184 
-195 VGDSIRASVGDSIG
+195 
-209 DSVGD
+209 
-214 SIRASVGDSV
+214 
-224 WASVGASVW
+224 
-233 DSVGDSVRDSI
+233 DSVRD
-244 RASVGASV
+244 
-252 GDSVRDSVGDS
+252 
-263 VGDSIR
+263 
-269 ASVWASVRASVRAS
+269 
-283 VGDSIRASVGDSI
+283 
-296 RASVNEYSSYIDLS
+296 SVNEYSSYIDLS